1 MSLIGIFH
9 LRRDQV
15 ESLLDELRQ
24 LRSQLLQRIELL
36 EDDDEVLLQQS
47 MESSKDFYYF
57 ERDVSARID
66 RLEAQ
71 VVQLQDEG
79 QEGSKVDY

>member
-1 MSLIGIFH
+1 M
-9 LRRDQV
+9 

-36 EDDDEVLLQQS
+36 EDDVEVLLQQS

>member
-36 EDDDEVLLQQS
+36 EDDVEVLLQQS

-71 VVQLQDEG
+71 VVQLQNEG

>member
-1 MSLIGIFH
+1 M
-9 LRRDQV
+9 
-15 ESLLDELRQ
+15 ESLLDEIRQ

-36 EDDDEVLLQQS
+36 EDDVEVLLQQS

-57 ERDVSARID
+57 ERDVGARID

-71 VVQLQDEG
+71 VVQLQNEG

>member
-15 ESLLDELRQ
+15 ESLLDEIRQ

-36 EDDDEVLLQQS
+36 EDDVEVLLQQS

-71 VVQLQDEG
+71 VVQLQNEG

>member
-36 EDDDEVLLQQS
+36 EDDVEVLLQQS

>member
-1 MSLIGIFH
+1 M
-9 LRRDQV
+9 
-15 ESLLDELRQ
+15 ESLLDEIRQ

-36 EDDDEVLLQQS
+36 EDDVEVLLQQS

-71 VVQLQDEG
+71 VVQLQNEG